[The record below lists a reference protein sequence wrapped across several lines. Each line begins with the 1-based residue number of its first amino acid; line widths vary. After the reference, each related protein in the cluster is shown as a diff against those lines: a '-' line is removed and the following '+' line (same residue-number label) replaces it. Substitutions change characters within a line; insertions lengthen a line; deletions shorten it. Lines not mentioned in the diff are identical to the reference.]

1 MGKPIYW
8 TFVACWRFY
17 LPSPEEAD
25 TVTQEEQIQTYPLQG
40 QITLAQT
47 RVSGSATPNCELR
60 SRNGASSEFRSR
72 NGTNPIQID
81 TKALIKN
88 IRRRPSPE
96 LCASTFLRPDFS
108 PKRAR
113 VGMVA
118 GSRRIS
124 GIALFSETFN
134 CHGDFLFRRIFTG
147 FGTPT
152 KRLSKLDCQS
162 SPLPLE
168 LSYQEKFQTY
178 LAYIKQPPSLMSLHQ
193 NYRDE
198 EWVPSSC
205 GYNNKQE
212 EYSGKWELC
221 NSAIFLSVWV
231 GDFPTRT
238 FSFNLSSYPWG
249 PVSEASAIVTSC
261 ELKLSSLLQ
270 SATMARIASDQVVE
284 FSLTEV
290 QSDRVRQS
298 RMLLG
303 RLFTED
309 RLTPI
314 ALRAAINNPWQG
326 QGRIIVREAAQGLY
340 EFILPTEAAKNW
352 VLQRTPWVINDKILH
367 LRAWTPN
374 ITTRTFDEMATA
386 PFRVQMWDVREE
398 CCTQQFGRKI
408 ASSTLGRVLEAGIF
422 SCTDTT
428 NTFIKVKTLIDF
440 SKPLRSQI
448 WATNEETGSFWI
460 RFKYEHLPSF
470 CYNCGRVGHFRQN
483 CMFDPPARKERF
495 GPHMTTKKMGR
506 KIFEEDDQ
514 MPRFSGHPNSVWINS
529 NVRQKTGQDDREIR
543 RTMPRQDPIPRKPR
557 AVDDS
562 PLWMGSSDSP
572 FITTEEAEQRA
583 KMGRSPLKFP
593 IPKAAP
599 KVNLGRQ
606 VRRGKGKVTAGGSPM
621 EIDEN
626 RALNLVP
633 RRRRRNGRSTRNDQG
648 TAPTAALERKVK
660 STTRRTL
667 PPDADG
673 PPLKETDDVS
683 RRRRLILE
691 NESEEEFVVR
701 PVSSTRPED
710 DRPPIRQPVPCGF
723 PAPQLS
729 QSLTVPPSKATGK
742 KKGESVRPGSS
753 KTNGPAQDLQRPSA
767 CLTDPKARGKMGK
780 STGGLTGSRKP
791 KKLTLAEPDEYA
803 QACETGQAD
812 GAALE
817 LPPSPKSPPYSRPM
831 ARPAGQR
838 KLRSLAAKEVESRPA
853 VGQGRNPGKKAP
865 NGGSQPSGTKGTK
878 DAAVAQEAPPSV
890 AAPPIPSAIDDTIIG
905 LVDSESEEDLH
916 PFELRRRQSSTVK
929 ELQRLAQS
937 SRVNNVVQAFETGL
951 AMADPEP
958 IGNEISNVE
967 SKGLGMEK
975 IGEGAIN
982 FDEYG
987 SNLVDP
993 KEGGRKRQ
1001 IEALEGEIA
1010 ASPTPKRQFIE
1021 EDADLKSVEEASR
1034 KWPQPDK

>member
-1 MGKPIYW
+1 
-8 TFVACWRFY
+8 
-17 LPSPEEAD
+17 
-25 TVTQEEQIQTYPLQG
+25 
-40 QITLAQT
+40 
-47 RVSGSATPNCELR
+47 
-60 SRNGASSEFRSR
+60 
-72 NGTNPIQID
+72 
-81 TKALIKN
+81 
-88 IRRRPSPE
+88 
-96 LCASTFLRPDFS
+96 
-108 PKRAR
+108 
-113 VGMVA
+113 
-118 GSRRIS
+118 
-124 GIALFSETFN
+124 
-134 CHGDFLFRRIFTG
+134 
-147 FGTPT
+147 
-152 KRLSKLDCQS
+152 
-162 SPLPLE
+162 
-168 LSYQEKFQTY
+168 
-178 LAYIKQPPSLMSLHQ
+178 
-193 NYRDE
+193 
-198 EWVPSSC
+198 
-205 GYNNKQE
+205 
-212 EYSGKWELC
+212 
-221 NSAIFLSVWV
+221 
-231 GDFPTRT
+231 
-238 FSFNLSSYPWG
+238 
-249 PVSEASAIVTSC
+249 
-261 ELKLSSLLQ
+261 
-270 SATMARIASDQVVE
+270 MARIASDQVVE

-326 QGRIIVREAAQGLY
+326 QGRIKVREAAQGLY
-340 EFILPTEAAKNW
+340 EFVLPTEAAKNW

-374 ITTRTFDEMATA
+374 ITTRTFDEMAIA

-398 CCTQQFGRKI
+398 CCTQQFGRKV

-514 MPRFSGHPNSVWINS
+514 MPRLSGHPNSVWINS

-621 EIDEN
+621 EVDEN
-626 RALNLVP
+626 RDLNPVP
-633 RRRRRNGRSTRNDQG
+633 RRRGRNGRSTRNDQG

-673 PPLKETDDVS
+673 PPL
-683 RRRRLILE
+683 
-691 NESEEEFVVR
+691 
-701 PVSSTRPED
+701 PED

-729 QSLTVPPSKATGK
+729 QSQTVPPSKATGK
-742 KKGESVRPGSS
+742 KKGERVRPGPI

-780 STGGLTGSRKP
+780 SIGGLTGSRKP
-791 KKLTLAEPDEYA
+791 KKLTLAEPDEYT

-817 LPPSPKSPPYSRPM
+817 SPPSPKSSPYS
-831 ARPAGQR
+831 
-838 KLRSLAAKEVESRPA
+838 STHKEGIVESEDTL
-853 VGQGRNPGKKAP
+853 
-865 NGGSQPSGTKGTK
+865 SE
-878 DAAVAQEAPPSV
+878 DEAKV
-890 AAPPIPSAIDDTIIG
+890 Y
-905 LVDSESEEDLH
+905 
-916 PFELRRRQSSTVK
+916 ELRRRVPSTSGVLKRLVK
-929 ELQRLAQS
+929 TA
-937 SRVNNVVQAFETGL
+937 RVSQVVKAFELGL
-951 AMADPEP
+951 AMTENDED
-958 IGNEISNVE
+958 GNTKQPQSQACRDMLDTGVALAANTP
-967 SKGLGMEK
+967 L
-975 IGEGAIN
+975 
-982 FDEYG
+982 DEYG
-987 SNLVDP
+987 SNFSEIGAGV
-993 KEGGRKRQ
+993 KKRHFDE
-1001 IEALEGEIA
+1001 IDGEMTDI
-1010 ASPTPKRQFIE
+1010 PTPKKQFVE
-1021 EDADLKSVEEASR
+1021 EKDEAKVEEASLE
-1034 KWPQPDK
+1034 WPQPNK